1 MQHLA
6 LLVMAEQVCHQLLL
20 VQMFCTAVAAAEER
34 ERVPDLRE
42 QQVAVAVLEAGMQ
55 KVLPDHKTLAAAVVA
70 LEKVL
75 SHLLATSEERVV
87 QVS

>member
-1 MQHLA
+1 
-6 LLVMAEQVCHQLLL
+6 V
-20 VQMFCTAVAAAEER
+20 FCTAAEAVAER

-42 QQVAVAVLEAGMQ
+42 QQVEVAVLEAGMQ

-70 LEKVL
+70 LAKVL
-75 SHLLATSEERVV
+75 SHLLATSEEQVV